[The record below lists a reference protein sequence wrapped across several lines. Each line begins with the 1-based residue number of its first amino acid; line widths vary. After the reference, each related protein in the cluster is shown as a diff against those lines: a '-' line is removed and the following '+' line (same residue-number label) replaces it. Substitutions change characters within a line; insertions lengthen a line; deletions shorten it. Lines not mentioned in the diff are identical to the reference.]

1 MQGAR
6 KMPQFNLRWP
16 KEVLDLVRK
25 VAEENGR
32 SVNSEIYK
40 RVMDSLKREGIT
52 DAVVKEIAITILR
65 PNFVHGESFGTNE
78 KLRRERVFSGKRTF
92 SEVML
97 DAAKKSKR

>member
-1 MQGAR
+1 MKGMS

-25 VAEENGR
+25 MAEENGR

-52 DAVVKEIAITILR
+52 V
-65 PNFVHGESFGTNE
+65 
-78 KLRRERVFSGKRTF
+78 
-92 SEVML
+92 
-97 DAAKKSKR
+97 

>member
-1 MQGAR
+1 MSEMELNMQGAR

-40 RVMDSLKREGIT
+40 RVLDSLKREGIT
-52 DAVVKEIAITILR
+52 A
-65 PNFVHGESFGTNE
+65 
-78 KLRRERVFSGKRTF
+78 
-92 SEVML
+92 
-97 DAAKKSKR
+97 

>member
-1 MQGAR
+1 MKGMS

-40 RVMDSLKREGIT
+40 RVM
-52 DAVVKEIAITILR
+52 
-65 PNFVHGESFGTNE
+65 ESF
-78 KLRRERVFSGKRTF
+78 
-92 SEVML
+92 
-97 DAAKKSKR
+97 KKEGPLVRKVEAPTAVTVRASVSNKSDEELST